1 MRRVALELYIT
12 LDGFNEFPIYPGS
25 DEPRHPEQ
33 PDLVATEM
41 WIKHWDSFD
50 TLLFDAGTYRQWAE
64 FWPGK
69 LRKPEE
75 HPWFHEMSRFADRVQ
90 KVVLSDGPVASDW
103 SPTRTVPADPTA
115 AIELLRKEPGK
126 DMALVGGT
134 RLAREFMRSG
144 LIDDY
149 YFAVFPVIL
158 GHGDRLFEELPKQ
171 VTLSLVEVRRFPY
184 GEVFLHYTA
193 VR

>member
-25 DEPRHPEQ
+25 DEPRHHEQ
-33 PDLVATEM
+33 PDLVATEC
-41 WIKHWDSFD
+41 
-50 TLLFDAGTYRQWAE
+50 GPGRRRQ
-64 FWPGK
+64 
-69 LRKPEE
+69 PEG
-75 HPWFHEMSRFADRVQ
+75 HPWVHERSRCADRVQ
-90 KVVLSDGPVASDW
+90 KVVLSDRPVASDW
-103 SPTRTVPADPTA
+103 SPTRTVPADPVA

-134 RLAREFMRSG
+134 RLAREFMGSG

-171 VTLSLVEVRRFPY
+171 VTLSLEEVRRFPY
-184 GEVFLHYTA
+184 GELFLHYTA
-193 VR
+193 VRQTP